1 MEKRNGGMAEWR
13 NGGMAEWRNGG
24 MAEYSITSAS
34 LYETKSHKNGI
45 AMKREMIYN

>member
-13 NGGMAEWRNGG
+13 NGGMAE
-24 MAEYSITSAS
+24 YSTTRSAS